1 MWTDLADS
9 EDTRIPKCD
18 DPINCDFK
26 ENWHTF
32 QDERSHFFH
41 GAVHQGIHTTK
52 LYNVANVIK
61 SNRLFLKAT
70 CRGRVIRGTR
80 RDKAVVGV
88 STARVNWSLIFHGDV
103 SDANTNEK
111 VRVRAHSK
119 GSLDLQNGFGT
130 EKGIFTL
137 MFKSKIVFSQCLG
150 QKEQF

>member
-26 ENWHTF
+26 ENWHIF
-32 QDERSHFFH
+32 QDDRSHFFQ
-41 GAVHQGIHTTK
+41 GAVTQGTHTTN

-61 SNRLFLKAT
+61 SNRLFLKST

-80 RDKAVVGV
+80 RDAAVTGV
-88 STARVNWSLIFHGDV
+88 SSPRVNWSLIFHGDV
-103 SDANTNEK
+103 SDDNTNEK
-111 VRVRAHSK
+111 VRVDAHGR

-137 MFKSKIVFSQCLG
+137 LFKFKIVFRECLG